1 MVAIRGSYTGSGTD
15 GLNRALRFDD
25 WLQNVGGQVG
35 DGIAYNSWSSAISS
49 ADFAANTFWKLTT
62 KLKCVSVPLCTQA
75 DNGGFDIAG
84 AAAGTYNTQY
94 TSLVNTIKN
103 RGVGVQPNDLVFR
116 PGWEF
121 NGGWYPWGANNSS
134 FVVDATR
141 PPKFIQA
148 FQNFVN
154 ISRSILPNALIDWN
168 AAHGSPSGLPTS
180 NWYPGDS
187 YVDYIG
193 MDVYNVNYNTSA
205 PSDSDATWWSVLLTG
220 NGYGLNWLESF
231 SAAHGKQI
239 SIPEWGTGRKIDGT
253 DRSRDSRYFIAQ
265 MADWI
270 RKHNVKYH
278 SYFHYPAGDGFWQL
292 GSDIP
297 LWKTVPGGGTIRFF
311 PKASSEYLKQFGTL
325 P

>member
-1 MVAIRGSYTGSGTD
+1 MTAIRGSYTGSSTD

-49 ADFAANTFWKLTT
+49 ADYAANTFWKLTT

-75 DNGGFDIAG
+75 DAGGFDIQG
-84 AAAGTYNTQY
+84 AAAGTYNSQY
-94 TSLVNTIKN
+94 TSLLNAIKN
-103 RGVGVQPNDLVFR
+103 RGVGVQPDDLVLR

-134 FVVDATR
+134 FVVDASR
-141 PPKFIQA
+141 PGYFITA

-154 ISRSILPNALIDWN
+154 ISRSILPNAKIDWN
-168 AAHGSPSGLPTS
+168 CAMGTPSGLPTS

-193 MDVYNVNYNTSA
+193 MDVYNVNYSGTA
-205 PSDSDATWWSVLLTG
+205 ATDSDATWWTYIKTTQT
-220 NGYGLNWLESF
+220 YGLDWLDSF
-231 SAAHGKQI
+231 AAAHGKPI

-253 DRSRDSRYFIAQ
+253 NRSRDSALFIRN

-270 RKHNVKYH
+270 RNHNVYYH
-278 SYFHYPAGDGFWQL
+278 SYFHYPAGDGHWQL
-292 GSDIP
+292 GSDVP
-297 LWKTVPGGGTIRFF
+297 LWKTVPGGGTIHFF
-311 PKASSEYLKQFGTL
+311 PKASSEYLKQFGTV
-325 P
+325 